1 MAQELNRGILQDGNV
16 LPERGVARNHYMVAD
31 SEPGGLSHLHVKSA
45 SLVLNEKGA
54 IGFLQCY
61 HAADLHEVSVIANGI
76 KLGQTGDGYLFRLTR
91 GGRSTTTSARLETAS
106 QGTRN

>member
-1 MAQELNRGILQDGNV
+1 MAHELNRGILQDGNI

-31 SEPGGLSHLHVKSA
+31 SEPGRLSHLYAKSA
-45 SLVLNEKGA
+45 SLVLDEKGA
-54 IGFLQCY
+54 IGLLQCY

-76 KLGQTGDGYLFRLTR
+76 KLGQTGDGYLFRLPR
-91 GGRSTTTSARLETAS
+91 GGLFDHNVCQARTAS